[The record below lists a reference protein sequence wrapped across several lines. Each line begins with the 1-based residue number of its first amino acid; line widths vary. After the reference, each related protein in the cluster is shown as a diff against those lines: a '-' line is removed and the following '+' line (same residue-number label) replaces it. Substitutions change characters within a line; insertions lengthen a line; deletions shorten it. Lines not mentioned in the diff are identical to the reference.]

1 MSKQRLG
8 KGLRALIPQVEEPDL
23 QDVAQGE
30 VQGEVQGD
38 VQEIALDAIE
48 PNPFQPRRHFDPE
61 KLQELAQ
68 SIAEFGLLEPVLVR
82 EHEKGYQLV
91 AGERRI
97 RAAEL
102 AGLKKVPALV
112 KNFDDE
118 EMMKV
123 ALVENLQRENLNPI
137 EEAEGYQ
144 RLISEFGFTQNQ
156 VAHAVG
162 KKRPSIA
169 NALRLLNLSDVERE
183 MVQDGRLSTGHAK
196 VLLGVNDAKKRVQL
210 ANKVIKEDL
219 SVRQLE
225 ELLKK
230 PKTVPRGTLKM
241 KSPELVDLEN
251 NLQRIFGTKVSM
263 TYKKGAGRISIEYY
277 SDEELERLLEMMRR
291 I

>member
-1 MSKQRLG
+1 MRS
-8 KGLRALIPQVEEPDL
+8 
-23 QDVAQGE
+23 
-30 VQGEVQGD
+30 
-38 VQEIALDAIE
+38 LDSWS
-48 PNPFQPRRHFDPE
+48 Q
-61 KLQELAQ
+61 
-68 SIAEFGLLEPVLVR
+68 LVR

-169 NALRLLNLSDVERE
+169 NALRLLNLSDVER
-183 MVQDGRLSTGHAK
+183 DGPRWQAIYGHAK
-196 VLLGVNDAKKRVQL
+196 VLLGVNDAKKRVTSKQG
-210 ANKVIKEDL
+210 N
-219 SVRQLE
+219 
-225 ELLKK
+225 
-230 PKTVPRGTLKM
+230 
-241 KSPELVDLEN
+241 
-251 NLQRIFGTKVSM
+251 
-263 TYKKGAGRISIEYY
+263 
-277 SDEELERLLEMMRR
+277 
-291 I
+291 

>member
-30 VQGEVQGD
+30 VQGH

-169 NALRLLNLSDVERE
+169 NALRLLSLSDVERE

>member
-23 QDVAQGE
+23 QDVA
-30 VQGEVQGD
+30 QGEVQGD

-169 NALRLLNLSDVERE
+169 NALRLLSLSDVERE

>member
-23 QDVAQGE
+23 QDVA
-30 VQGEVQGD
+30 QGEVQGD